1 MPKLVHPL
9 SKKVLLERR
18 DPLLA
23 RASKIILHSVTLLFV
38 GAAWAATNASP
49 PTTAPAVAGDKAAPP
64 ADAAAQRFLQ
74 SCAGCHTLGGGK
86 LTGPDLITAA
96 AWNKAD
102 LKPAIKRMEQRV
114 GPLTEADLEQLAD
127 FVKDPTA
134 NTRLKSAEARLAQMF
149 MAKMEPASPAVGR
162 ELFFGAKP
170 FANGGMM
177 CSSCHAVQG
186 CGGSL
191 GPDLTKIHARMGDT
205 PLVSAIEKT
214 GFKVM
219 APAYQNH
226 PVTKQEALHLAKYLG
241 SLDPAA
247 PVSVP
252 PPTGTLGFASA
263 AALLVGLA
271 WLKHKKGFGKRPR
284 MERRRK

>member
-9 SKKVLLERR
+9 SKKALPERR

-23 RASKIILHSVTLLFV
+23 RASKIILIHSVTILFV
-38 GAAWAATNASP
+38 GAAWAAPQAPP
-49 PTTAPAVAGDKAAPP
+49 PTTAPAAPP

-96 AWNKAD
+96 TWNKAD

-149 MAKMEPASPAVGR
+149 TAKMEPASPAVGR
-162 ELFFGAKP
+162 DLFFGARP
-170 FANGGMM
+170 FANGGMI

-186 CGGSL
+186 RGGRL

-205 PLVSAIEKT
+205 PLVSAIEKA
-214 GFKVM
+214 GFKIM
-219 APAYQNH
+219 APAYRNH
-226 PVTKQEALHLAKYLG
+226 PVTRQEALHLAKYLG

-247 PVSVP
+247 TGTIP
-252 PPTGTLGFASA
+252 PPTGTLGFAGA
-263 AALLVGLA
+263 TLFLVGLA
-271 WLKHKKGFGKRPR
+271 WLKKGFGKRPR